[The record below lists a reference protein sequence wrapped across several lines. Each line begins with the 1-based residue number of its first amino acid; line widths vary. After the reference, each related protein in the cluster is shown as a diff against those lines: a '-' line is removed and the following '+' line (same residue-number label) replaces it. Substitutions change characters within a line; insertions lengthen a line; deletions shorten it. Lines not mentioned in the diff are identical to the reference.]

1 MGPTSEVELK
11 SNGLMTSLPRHTT
24 NEAVNEIL
32 FNTESAIQRIHLEYE
47 QSSCGSSS
55 SSSSNSNSNS
65 NDKVDTTLINDSKT
79 EDSASF
85 LKDGVYANSY
95 VDLGRVD
102 TVGFDY
108 DYTLV
113 TYTSDLQE
121 LIYDMALKRTV
132 LQLQHLLKYLQ
143 VRLTQRF

>member
-55 SSSSNSNSNS
+55 SSNS

-132 LQLQHLLKYLQ
+132 LQLQHLLKY
-143 VRLTQRF
+143 

>member
-1 MGPTSEVELK
+1 MGLTSEVELK

-55 SSSSNSNSNS
+55 SSSSNSN
-65 NDKVDTTLINDSKT
+65 DKVDTTLINDSKT
-79 EDSASF
+79 EDGASF

-132 LQLQHLLKYLQ
+132 LQLQHLLKY
-143 VRLTQRF
+143 

>member
-47 QSSCGSSS
+47 QSSCGSS
-55 SSSSNSNSNS
+55 SNSNS

-132 LQLQHLLKYLQ
+132 LLLQHLLKYLQ